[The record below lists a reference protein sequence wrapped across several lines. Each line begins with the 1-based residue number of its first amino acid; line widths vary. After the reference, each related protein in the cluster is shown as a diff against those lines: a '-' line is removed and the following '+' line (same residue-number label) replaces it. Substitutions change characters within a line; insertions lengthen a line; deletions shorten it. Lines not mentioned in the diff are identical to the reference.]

1 MGTMVLKW
9 PFMHPGNFCPPNP
22 DGKGWLVGHRLSSRC
37 LSACSAYHFVK
48 CRVSDKQ
55 PSQRLAS
62 SWASRGTAEADQED
76 CLDPA
81 QDPMG
86 LLTGDWA
93 MYVSGLDLAIEDG
106 TWTGLTQL
114 RWVSSRA
121 EGRVSA
127 ASATLCSRVAP
138 PAFAP
143 AARHVVVNCSSGSV
157 RGHQGDIEA
166 ARTSKGGKDEL
177 VVHELRHVAR
187 LSWQLDAR
195 APSFFFLQWFVIRYK
210 ELPPGKSADA
220 CEWRE
225 LQPAPLADVCDA
237 TDLAEGATTPLPAAT
252 FTFDVVAAVPLLRF
266 HHYIFSVQVR
276 TPEHDSPWSKA
287 SDPLHLM
294 LPEVLPRAVALKEED
309 PTEVG
314 SEEWSEESEGPDGS
328 DAGPQGGARRQ
339 GMEPEAEEAPNL
351 EPEAREAEDVNSR
364 GSAK

>member
-1 MGTMVLKW
+1 
-9 PFMHPGNFCPPNP
+9 MHPGNFCPPNP
-22 DGKGWLVGHRLSSRC
+22 DGKGWLVGPYIPNRPPAQFPLPFRLQCRGLTGSGPASTPSWSEWREVE
-37 LSACSAYHFVK
+37 AYHFVK

-252 FTFDVVAAVPLLRF
+252 FTFDVAALAHQQPCF
-266 HHYIFSVQVR
+266 E
-276 TPEHDSPWSKA
+276 T
-287 SDPLHLM
+287 
-294 LPEVLPRAVALKEED
+294 
-309 PTEVG
+309 
-314 SEEWSEESEGPDGS
+314 
-328 DAGPQGGARRQ
+328 
-339 GMEPEAEEAPNL
+339 
-351 EPEAREAEDVNSR
+351 
-364 GSAK
+364 